1 MATWI
6 DDEVALLRTMR
17 ADGASLTE
25 MSRRLGRPKSQIS
38 RKIEDLGLPLAF
50 GVRSV
55 PAPGTGAGPKP
66 VKAKP
71 LRRGARTLPDFSS

>member
-1 MATWI
+1 MTWI
-6 DDEVALLRTMR
+6 DEEVALLRTMR

-50 GVRSV
+50 GVRTV
-55 PAPGTGAGPKP
+55 PTYSGTHAEP
-66 VKAKP
+66 KAKP
-71 LRRGARTLPDFSS
+71 LRRGARTLPDLA